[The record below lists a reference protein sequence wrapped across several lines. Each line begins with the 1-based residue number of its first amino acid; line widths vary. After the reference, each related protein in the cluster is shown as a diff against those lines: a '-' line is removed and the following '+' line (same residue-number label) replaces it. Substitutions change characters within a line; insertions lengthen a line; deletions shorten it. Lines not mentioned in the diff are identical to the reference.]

1 MKISAKQ
8 YALALYEL
16 IKGKDKK
23 ELDQILD
30 NFIREIINA
39 GFSSKFDLILE
50 NFNKVWNE
58 KNNEVEAKIVSAREL
73 EKSEQNF
80 ITNMIKE
87 KTKAKKVSLDMK
99 IDPLIIGGMKIEYN
113 GKVLD
118 LSFREKLKQL
128 KSELNKE

>member
-8 YALALYEL
+8 YALALYEA
-16 IKGKDKK
+16 IDGKERQDLDK
-23 ELDQILD
+23 ILD
-30 NFIREIINA
+30 NFVHEIIDS
-39 GFSSKFDLILE
+39 GLSSKIDLILDK
-50 NFNKVWNE
+50 FNEIWNE

>member
-80 ITNMIKE
+80 IITMIKE

-99 IDPLIIGGMKIEYN
+99 IDRLIIGGMKIEYN

-128 KSELNKE
+128 KIELNKE